1 MLQQA
6 VNTVI
11 TVF

>member
-1 MLQQA
+1 MLLD

-11 TVF
+11 THE